1 MEALRIGIPPWTSS
15 IEPSKKWF
23 GELQSGGCWSV
34 FLWWKAET
42 VLFRYLYLISFTS
55 TRPSHF
61 TRAIWEGALSKN
73 ALGWCKLNMWICSFF
88 WWSHKQ
94 IDDHR
99 LPGCPLS
106 ATYQNPYVLQNHRF
120 CVHRALQR
128 PSFYIGR
135 LESSIQSPFQSWT
148 LPILDRNKTITSL
161 NSHLTSPH
169 SHIL

>member
-23 GELQSGGCWSV
+23 GELQSGGADRFFFDERLKQCCFV
-34 FLWWKAET
+34 ICT
-42 VLFRYLYLISFTS
+42 LFRSHRQDHHISQE
-55 TRPSHF
+55 PSEKAPCP
-61 TRAIWEGALSKN
+61 RMR
-73 ALGWCKLNMWICSFF
+73 LGDVSWICGYVPFF

>member
-1 MEALRIGIPPWTSS
+1 MIWRTPKWGEVLIGFSLMKGWNSVVSLFIPYFVHIDKTITFHKSHLR
-15 IEPSKKWF
+15 
-23 GELQSGGCWSV
+23 
-34 FLWWKAET
+34 
-42 VLFRYLYLISFTS
+42 R
-55 TRPSHF
+55 RPVQECACGYVH
-61 TRAIWEGALSKN
+61 
-73 ALGWCKLNMWICSFF
+73 FF

-94 IDDHR
+94 IFNDHR

-106 ATYQNPYVLQNHRF
+106 ATNQSPYVLQNHRF

-128 PSFYIGR
+128 PPFYICR